1 MSTNET
7 EDSKTTETSGENG
20 NRTRRKTANAS
31 AKGSSAGQGGLVK
44 AEKHEIIELS
54 DRTRVVESDSLP
66 NHRPITVSSMEVVDT
81 LSSSGRR
88 PVMANSFEVA
98 TTDTLPG
105 HRPVAISTLKISDLD
120 TLPGHRPIA
129 SNDIDED
136 PSTLMG
142 YLD

>member
-1 MSTNET
+1 MSTSDT
-7 EDSKTTETSGENG
+7 ESTKPTDSGDNG
-20 NRTRRKTANAS
+20 NRTRRKTANS
-31 AKGSSAGQGGLVK
+31 SVKGGSSAQGGLVK

-54 DRTRVVESDSLP
+54 DHTRVVESDSLP
-66 NHRPITVSSMEVVDT
+66 NHRPITVGSLEVVDT
-81 LSSSGRR
+81 LSSAGRR
-88 PVMANSFEVA
+88 PVMANSFEIS

-105 HRPVAISTLKISDLD
+105 HRPVAVSRLKISDID

-129 SNDIDED
+129 SNEIDEE

>member
-1 MSTNET
+1 MSTNDAES
-7 EDSKTTETSGENG
+7 SKTTDSSDNG
-20 NRTRRKTANAS
+20 NRTRRKTANSS
-31 AKGSSAGQGGLVK
+31 AKGETAAQGGLVK

-54 DRTRVVESDSLP
+54 DHTRVIESDSLP
-66 NHRPITVSSMEVVDT
+66 NHRPITVSGIEVVDT
-81 LSSSGRR
+81 LSSAGRR
-88 PVMANSFEVA
+88 PVMANSFEIS

-105 HRPVAISTLKISDLD
+105 HRPVAVSRLKISDLD

-136 PSTLMG
+136 PPTLMG